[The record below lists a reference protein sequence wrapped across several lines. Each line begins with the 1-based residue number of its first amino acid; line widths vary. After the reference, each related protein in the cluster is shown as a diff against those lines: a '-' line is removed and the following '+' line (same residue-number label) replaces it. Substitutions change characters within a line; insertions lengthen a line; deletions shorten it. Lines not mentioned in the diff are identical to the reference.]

1 MRTFALGLT
10 MTAALMVP
18 AGAHG
23 QTAAGDHAAHAGQ
36 PAQAA
41 SMACCTGERATHGAP
56 SAAAPMACCD
66 HGTAAQAAPMACCDH
81 ATAAQ
86 PAPMACCQDPKTP
99 KVAQAMAC
107 CAMDISN
114 DPTIAAAG
122 LGLDHPLPVKLME
135 VNFRDPVLVG
145 GKVLMG
151 WYYIEHDDDRMARG
165 EPCTYIYD
173 LNALREPVVTFHCTH
188 LERGPAPM
196 ATIVLTPTVNPAIKA
211 LAEFQFSND
220 TASHGVPAV
229 R

>member
-1 MRTFALGLT
+1 
-10 MTAALMVP
+10 
-18 AGAHG
+18 
-23 QTAAGDHAAHAGQ
+23 
-36 PAQAA
+36 
-41 SMACCTGERATHGAP
+41 
-56 SAAAPMACCD
+56 MACCD
-66 HGTAAQAAPMACCDH
+66 HGTAAQAAS
-81 ATAAQ
+81 
-86 PAPMACCQDPKTP
+86 MACCQDHTTP

-107 CAMDISN
+107 CAMDTTN

-122 LGLDHPLPVKLME
+122 LGLGTPLPVKLME
-135 VNFRDPVLVG
+135 VNFREPVLVG

-173 LNALREPVVTFHCTH
+173 LKALREPVVTFHCTH
-188 LERGPAPM
+188 LERGPAPT